1 MKAALLIKTK
11 NLGDAV
17 ILTAS
22 IAALRDRY
30 RIHVLCFSDAAP
42 LYSNLAGVER
52 VWSVRRGERGWPSV
66 RSGLKLIRGLSS
78 VGFDLLVQYSD
89 DWRGAL
95 VARTINPRVS
105 VAHRWLRRRRIWRN
119 SFTHLAPLTP
129 RRHAVEQ
136 DIDLLRRVGLYSGEP
151 PSYQISRE
159 SLSDPRAHELMLL
172 YGLTRKEFLVVH
184 LFSRWSFKQISQGT
198 TARLIELLA
207 ASGRPLVLTGD
218 AADKLKFEALNLA
231 QHPNIHTIFGERLET
246 FASILSSARAVISVD
261 SLAVHLSSAVC
272 TPTVAIFGPSG
283 EANWRPWGTKYR
295 IIHQSERYPC
305 RPCGLDGCGGSK
317 LSQCL
322 ATLEPEMI
330 IASLDDLLT
339 A

>member
-22 IAALRDRY
+22 IVALRDRY
-30 RIHVLCFSDAAP
+30 RIHVLCFSDAAS
-42 LYSNLAGVER
+42 LYSNLPGVER
-52 VWSVRRGERGWPSV
+52 VWSVSRGERGWPSV
-66 RSGLKLIRGLSS
+66 RSGLRLIRGLSM

-95 VARTINPRVS
+95 IARTLNPRVS
-105 VAHRWLRRRRIWRN
+105 VAHRWLKRHHIWRN

-136 DIDLLRRVGLYSGEP
+136 DIDLLRRVGLHTGEP
-151 PSYQISRE
+151 PSYQVSGR

-172 YGLTRKEFLVVH
+172 HGLTCKEFLVVH
-184 LFSRWSFKQISQGT
+184 LFSRWTFKQLSQEA

-207 ASGRPLVLTGD
+207 VSGRTLVLTGD
-218 AADKLKFEALNLA
+218 ASDKLKFEELNLA
-231 QHPNIHTIFGERLET
+231 QYPNLHTIFGERLET
-246 FASILSSARAVISVD
+246 FISILSSARAVISVD

-272 TPTVAIFGPSG
+272 TPIVAIFGPSG
-283 EANWRPWGTKYR
+283 EGNWRPWKTEYR
-295 IIHQSERYPC
+295 AVHQSERYPC

-317 LSQCL
+317 VSQCL
-322 ATLEPEMI
+322 STLEPELI
-330 IASLDDLLT
+330 IASLEDLLT